1 MISVVVFGNR
11 GIMYPRLS
19 WKCAVQQMM
28 TFNSSSS
35 PFIAQVLECYAPQC
49 LALGKEFLNNDPKM
63 CYPRQEQRALIW

>member
-1 MISVVVFGNR
+1 
-11 GIMYPRLS
+11 MYPRLS

-49 LALGKEFLNNDPKM
+49 LALGKEFLNNDPKCAIPGRNREHLFGNGKEM
-63 CYPRQEQRALIW
+63 SG